1 MRCSVV
7 ETIQDSKT
15 LLICEAIIVL
25 RLQSEEYIVMMI
37 IVNNDTGNNERG
49 DKTMIT
55 IDS

>member
-1 MRCSVV
+1 MRL
-7 ETIQDSKT
+7 SKT
-15 LLICEAIIVL
+15 LLICEAIIDL

-37 IVNNDTGNNERG
+37 IVNNDTDNNVRG

>member
-1 MRCSVV
+1 MRL
-7 ETIQDSKT
+7 SKT
-15 LLICEAIIVL
+15 LLICEAILDL

-37 IVNNDTGNNERG
+37 IIVNNDTDNDVRG